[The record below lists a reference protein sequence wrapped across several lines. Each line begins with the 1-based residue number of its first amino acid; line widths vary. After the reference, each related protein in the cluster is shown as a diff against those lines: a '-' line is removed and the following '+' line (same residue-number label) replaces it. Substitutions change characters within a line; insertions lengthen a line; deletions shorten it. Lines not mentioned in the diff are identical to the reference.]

1 MVTLVL
7 ARERRESSAQSS
19 SSIISVERCPPAQ
32 PCPGLV
38 QEDFPE
44 SVACRILT
52 RGDGSVVQQ
61 TITPVSL
68 CTEDHFLSL
77 KQRIGESQ

>member
-1 MVTLVL
+1 M
-7 ARERRESSAQSS
+7 
-19 SSIISVERCPPAQ
+19 
-32 PCPGLV
+32 

-52 RGDGSVVQQ
+52 RSDGSVVQQ
-61 TITPVSL
+61 AITPISL

-77 KQRIGESQ
+77 KQRIGLSQRDSLLSVMF